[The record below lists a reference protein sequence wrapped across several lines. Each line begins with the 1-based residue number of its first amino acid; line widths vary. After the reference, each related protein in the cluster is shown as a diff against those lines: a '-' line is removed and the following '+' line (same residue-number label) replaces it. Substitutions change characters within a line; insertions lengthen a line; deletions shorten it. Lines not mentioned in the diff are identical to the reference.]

1 MGFFFTRN
9 ISDTKDERDSDEDD
23 LEFHAIFEIN
33 DLATPEIDDEREKT
47 AVPMTPVNQGVASSN
62 NHAEMDSIKSIN
74 ETHGGEKIHESGNN
88 FSGYENRIELQSELH
103 HAMIWNNK
111 GVVLSKM
118 GLFAQS
124 IEAFDR
130 AIQLYPE
137 YCNAW
142 NNKGVALSRLG
153 QYEKAIE
160 AYDQALQINLDHSSS
175 YQNQDVLSPGIVTS
189 T

>member
-1 MGFFFTRN
+1 
-9 ISDTKDERDSDEDD
+9 
-23 LEFHAIFEIN
+23 
-33 DLATPEIDDEREKT
+33 
-47 AVPMTPVNQGVASSN
+47 MTPVNQGVASSN

-74 ETHGGEKIHESGNN
+74 ETPSGENSPESGNT
-88 FSGYENRIELQSELH
+88 FSGYENRTEIQSELH
-103 HAMIWNNK
+103 HAIIWNNK

-153 QYEKAIE
+153 QYEKSIE
-160 AYDQALQINLDHSSS
+160 AYDRALQINLDHPSS
-175 YQNQDVLSPGIVTS
+175 YQNQEVFSPGIVTS